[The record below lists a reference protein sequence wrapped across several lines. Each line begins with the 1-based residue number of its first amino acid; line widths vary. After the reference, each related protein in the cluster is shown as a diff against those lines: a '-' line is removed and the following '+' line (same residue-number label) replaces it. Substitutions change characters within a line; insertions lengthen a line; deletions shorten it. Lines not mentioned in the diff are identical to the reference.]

1 MGGVSQDDGGFGRI
15 KSNSDAYLMIASLK
29 RLLFVDPD
37 MMTVALHRR
46 QSEGAFALEV
56 FSTLNDTIPLPEMGV
71 ELPLADIFEE

>member
-1 MGGVSQDDGGFGRI
+1 
-15 KSNSDAYLMIASLK
+15 MIASLK

-71 ELPLADIFEE
+71 ELSLADIFEE